1 MNEWGQHATAIGLMT
16 IYFSH
21 LDHAIV
27 DVIGAMLGDQ
37 SAAESRT
44 KTMTF
49 GKRLETMRQL
59 ADEKMS
65 SDLCQQLN
73 QIADEAEVLSGCR
86 NDIVHALWW
95 LDPMDR
101 HSPVSSRR
109 INPMKGQD
117 LPPEHPTPN
126 AQDIEALA
134 VSMSECADDFYELLD
149 RYEGRR

>member
-1 MNEWGQHATAIGLMT
+1 
-16 IYFSH
+16 
-21 LDHAIV
+21 
-27 DVIGAMLGDQ
+27 
-37 SAAESRT
+37 
-44 KTMTF
+44 
-49 GKRLETMRQL
+49 MRQL

-109 INPMKGQD
+109 INSMKGQD

>member
-1 MNEWGQHATAIGLMT
+1 MKRCQAICANSS
-16 IYFSH
+16 I
-21 LDHAIV
+21 
-27 DVIGAMLGDQ
+27 
-37 SAAESRT
+37 
-44 KTMTF
+44 
-49 GKRLETMRQL
+49 RLP
-59 ADEKMS
+59 
-65 SDLCQQLN
+65 
-73 QIADEAEVLSGCR
+73 IEAEVLSGCR

-134 VSMSECADDFYELLD
+134 VSMSECADRLL
-149 RYEGRR
+149 